1 MCAMRVVFAPDKFA
15 GTLTALEAAQAMAA
29 GWRRHDPDLVADVVP
44 MADGGPGFVEVL
56 HTSLG
61 GELVEVTV
69 RGPHG
74 TPTRAEVLLV
84 GETAYVESAQANGLH
99 LAAGGNPR
107 RASTHGVGELV
118 AEAIDLGARRIV
130 LGVGGS
136 GTTDGGAGMLG
147 ALGAVADGPLDQ
159 GPDGLAHVTKVD
171 LRPVWDVV
179 DEVELVL
186 ASDVDNPLTGM
197 FGAAKVYGPQKG
209 IAEDEVAGVDA
220 ILERFG
226 ALCDRRTSLRPGA
239 GAAGGLGF
247 AALLLDAERRPGF
260 AVVAEAVG
268 LSARVMSADLVV
280 TGEGSFDLQS
290 GAGKTP
296 YGVAQV
302 AQRVLRPCVVI
313 AGRVDVGA
321 RESRALGMDGAYSL
335 SEVVGQ
341 ELAFADP
348 AAAVAQVAERVARS
362 WVPA

>member
-1 MCAMRVVFAPDKFA
+1 MWAMRVVFAPDKFA
-15 GTLTALEAAQAMAA
+15 GTLTALEAAEAMAS
-29 GWRRHDPDLVADVVP
+29 GWRRHDPALVADVVP

-74 TPTRAEVLLV
+74 APTPAQVLLV

-99 LAAGGNPR
+99 LVAGGDPR
-107 RASTHGVGELV
+107 RASTYGVGELV
-118 AEAIDLGARRIV
+118 AEAIDLGATRVV

-147 ALGAVADGPLDQ
+147 ALGALADVPLDQ
-159 GPDGLAHVTKVD
+159 GPDGLAGVSSVD

-209 IAEDEVAGVDA
+209 LSEADVLEVDA
-220 ILERFG
+220 VLERFA
-226 ALCDRRTSLRPGA
+226 ALCDRRTSLSPGA

-268 LSARVMSADLVV
+268 LSGRIMSADLVV

-302 AQRVLRPCVVI
+302 AQHALRPCVVI
-313 AGRVDVGA
+313 AGRVEVGA

-335 SEVVGQ
+335 LEVVGA
-341 ELAFADP
+341 ERALGEP
-348 AAAVAQVAERVARS
+348 AAAVAEVAERVARS
-362 WVPA
+362 WLPA